1 MRRDTGLQ
9 PERTN
14 LAWNRTALA
23 AAACALVMLHVAAE
37 RGWGVATVP
46 AVCTAA
52 VAVTLVLLGRP
63 RHLGAARPPAGR
75 RAGDAR
81 LRRRPASRAERPALT
96 PVR

>member
-37 RGWGVATVP
+37 RGWGIATTP

-52 VAVTLVLLGRP
+52 VAVTLVLLGR
-63 RHLGAARPPAGR
+63 HLGATRPRVLLLVAVLVTLGC
-75 RAGDAR
+75 
-81 LRRRPASRAERPALT
+81 ASAL
-96 PVR
+96 PLVLSGPR